1 MLGKL
6 LRHRHI
12 IKSLRVIRTDF
23 ERLQNLSDPL
33 LRRDIECQ
41 YEPLQRKCF
50 VILPIDFQRLVTSE
64 KCLPILPF
72 APEVRLD
79 IFWIVVLGTALSFTC
94 YNAGLRFLPASQA
107 SVTATIEPAISV
119 IASYFIFHT
128 HFNFVQG
135 FGILLVLLAIAVPG
149 IFENEKTAGE

>member
-1 MLGKL
+1 MFTGAVASY
-6 LRHRHI
+6 I
-12 IKSLRVIRTDF
+12 INPMGDF
-23 ERLQNLSDPL
+23 SG
-33 LRRDIECQ
+33 
-41 YEPLQRKCF
+41 F
-50 VILPIDFQRLVTSE
+50 
-64 KCLPILPF
+64 F

-128 HFNFVQG
+128 HFNFAQG